1 MNLKNEYDMLYLYG
15 IRIDSAGFSA
25 RASDA
30 EGLYFRGIA
39 SVKDGLTDLS
49 ELPFTVEEE
58 TYEA

>member
-1 MNLKNEYDMLYLYG
+1 MLYLYG